1 MTSPTLPNINDL
13 PATVQ
18 QRLNSLPSINVYRMI
33 VSALQ
38 CAIPWTDIVSALYQ
52 SSVAIRDRKSAILR
66 QASQAKS
73 AYELHQHQFIAQVNG
88 ITQDE
93 IDHICEAHPTTN
105 LSTTENLLF
114 QTADELE
121 NSATINDNTIEQ
133 LGTHFTIT
141 ELTELIILTS
151 FYCCATRGLNAT
163 RVTV

>member
-1 MTSPTLPNINDL
+1 MTSLTLPNINDL

-33 VSALQ
+33 VSAPQ

-52 SSVAIRDRKSAILR
+52 SSVAIRYCEIAILR

-73 AYELHQHQFIAQVNG
+73 PDELNQHRFIAQANG

-93 IDHICEAHPTTN
+93 IDHICEAHPATN
-105 LSTTENLLF
+105 LSTTENLLY
-114 QTADELE
+114 QMADELE
-121 NSATINDNTIEQ
+121 NSETINDNTIEQ

-151 FYCCATRGLNAT
+151 FYCSTTR
-163 RVTV
+163 